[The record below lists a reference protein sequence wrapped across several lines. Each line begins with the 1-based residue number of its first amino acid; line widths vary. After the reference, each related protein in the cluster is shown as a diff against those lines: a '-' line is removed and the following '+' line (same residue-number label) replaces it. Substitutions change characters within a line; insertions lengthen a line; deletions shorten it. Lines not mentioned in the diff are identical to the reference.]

1 MQISTRLALLL
12 LAVEQ
17 SLVSLTSMYANFWLP
32 GAYIVRAKIDLLES
46 SILDPKVFAGL
57 LFGAMLPY
65 WVGLRHH
72 HACIA
77 ACFSMF

>member
-1 MQISTRLALLL
+1 MCANLL
-12 LAVEQ
+12 
-17 SLVSLTSMYANFWLP
+17 LP

-65 WVGLRHH
+65 WVGLRRR
-72 HACIA
+72 HACNA
-77 ACFSMF
+77 ACFPILK